1 MIDFPPQLTNW
12 LNAHGLAEL
21 TAPERRDDRIL
32 EAEITAITSPCHLI
46 IRELCVHHVLG
57 DDWERDSTK
66 TDVFV
71 FSTGE
76 PPRRDITKIGG
87 LPYRERGLPWPT
99 TPQGD
104 RLTFIGQL
112 SFTDSRDVFGNL
124 PGDVLLV
131 FAPNDEGVPEEFHYE
146 WKPAG
151 LTDLISKDDV
161 PAPAW
166 TFVTCFGTP
175 YRTADFGRHEQRF
188 VAEFGDRGY
197 FFPRILGT
205 KVGGEPMWI
214 QPEPDVPGKFIGS
227 IGPVQVQPRVM
238 YPWMNQRSPLSLK
251 EYHDEEQNM
260 MWGDMGSLL
269 LFLQDDGSVLGVAPC
284 F

>member
-1 MIDFPPQLTNW
+1 MIDFPPQLINW
-12 LNAHGLAEL
+12 LNAHSLAEL

-57 DDWERDSTK
+57 DDWERDSTT

-112 SFTDSRDVFGNL
+112 SFTDSRDVVGNL

-151 LTDLISKDDV
+151 LTDHISKDDV

-175 YRTADFGRHEQRF
+175 YRTTDFGRHEQRF
-188 VAEFGDRGY
+188 VAEFGD
-197 FFPRILGT
+197 
-205 KVGGEPMWI
+205 
-214 QPEPDVPGKFIGS
+214 
-227 IGPVQVQPRVM
+227 
-238 YPWMNQRSPLSLK
+238 
-251 EYHDEEQNM
+251 
-260 MWGDMGSLL
+260 
-269 LFLQDDGSVLGVAPC
+269 
-284 F
+284 